1 LPHARTVEGDGD
13 VEEERRLAYVAVT
26 RARAHLTVSWCR
38 TRARYGKLVPRDRS
52 RFLEGLPD
60 DDVEWLDGEMR
71 ARTEDEKK
79 AVVDAY
85 RAQIRAKL
93 GLG

>member
-1 LPHARTVEGDGD
+1 MSYP
-13 VEEERRLAYVAVT
+13 LAYVAVT
-26 RARAHLTVSWCR
+26 RARAPHGELVPH
-38 TRARYGKLVPRDRS
+38 ARYGKLVPRDRS

>member
-1 LPHARTVEGDGD
+1 M
-13 VEEERRLAYVAVT
+13 
-26 RARAHLTVSWCR
+26 RACPAAPT
-38 TRARYGKLVPRDRS
+38 LVPRDRS
-52 RFLEGLPD
+52 RFLEGLPE
-60 DDVEWLDGEMR
+60 DDVERLDGEMR

-79 AVVDAY
+79 AVVDAC